1 MSSSSPHEHSRSQSS
16 ATNPLSTNHRDLT
29 NSGKRILPQLD
40 RPAKS
45 RRSLSATTSTSTA
58 LQRIQHHTI
67 DGSSLLSDVTSWN
80 PLSSTPFTL
89 PYLSPT
95 PVREIPTV
103 EYALSTLKN
112 QRLEEYKQAVYIPP
126 LAKPNLQA
134 PYNKLFSL
142 TDKVQEF
149 LAGDDQV
156 MLILGDSGA
165 GKSTFIRHL
174 EYELWSNYEIG
185 SRVPLFI
192 NLPALERPEKEL
204 VVEQLWAYK
213 FSEMQIRELEQ
224 NHQLFLICDGYDEC
238 QLIVNLHT
246 TNLLNRTGHWKAK
259 LLITCRTQYLGP
271 DYRDHFV
278 PTAVDQYH
286 RVANNLFQEAVIAP
300 FSKSQIEDYVERYVP
315 LEPRTWIKE
324 DYMDKLATIPNL
336 MDLVKNPFL
345 LTLALESMPRVVQ
358 GATNLSSLHITRVE
372 LYDIFVEHWLGVNKR
387 RLQSQKL
394 SVDDQTTFNELKD
407 DGFERNGIEFQQ
419 DLAAAIFREQDGK
432 PVVDYSHRRDKNSW
446 KVAFFSPEPDTS
458 LLRGASLLSRA
469 GNQYRFVHQSVLE
482 YFYSRTVHGPVN
494 DEEEFPPQPRLNTAT
509 SPTIQN
515 HPLSK
520 RSLVM
525 EPSIAQF
532 LAERVTLDPCF
543 KQELLAIIE
552 LSKNDQKAALAS
564 SNAITI
570 LVRAGVQFNGSD
582 LQGISI
588 PGADLS
594 GGQFDSAQLQ
604 GADLKGV
611 NLSRSWIR
619 QADFG
624 SAQMEGAR
632 FGELSYLK
640 EAERVEACVLS
651 PDGKLLATG
660 LKNGDINIY
669 NTTTWRQTRVSWGHS
684 HGVAS
689 LAYSPDGHQILS
701 GSKDRT
707 LRFWDFSITDRGGL
721 IRVLPC
727 SATSVVFS
735 PTGDQFAFAGT
746 DRSVSLCNA
755 QTANVLFVLQG
766 HTRAVTGLAYSPD
779 GEQIACGS
787 HDGTIRIFNTQTG
800 LLTKDMESSSEGI
813 RCIAYSPNGRRFV
826 SGFRKGMLQ
835 LWEMASGRQG
845 PIWRAHTG
853 DVSCTRFS
861 PNGQLFASSCIDGTV
876 KLWDAQARS
885 LLSVF
890 VGHHG
895 RVTSLMFNP
904 DGSQLVSSSRD
915 KTIRFWEVSTAGSG
929 LGLHGPSDPVTGVV
943 FSPSGLSLV
952 SCRQNGTVQQHS
964 AVSGELEQ
972 VFSGSCLQA
981 NCIAYSTDGLQIATA
996 GREGD
1001 VHIWDVTTGKS
1012 DFVLRGGQ
1020 DGVDA
1025 LAFSP
1030 CGQWIATGSKDK
1042 IVQLWRF
1049 HCGGE
1054 PVHTLTG
1061 HSKSVTSLAF
1071 SLTGLQSTSESKD
1084 NTFNVWREDTGD
1096 FRAMLGRYLGG
1107 PDLAIDYSPSGRQ
1120 DATSLLSEVRPID
1133 VHGADESH
1141 GYLPR
1146 HDNIYGVAFSSCG
1159 QWIVIR
1165 SDRSIRLWNFVA
1177 RYGAQTW
1184 RCMAVIEEFF
1194 GQVNSV
1200 AWRPGLLEFA
1210 TGCDDGSIRVWK
1222 VLEKSGRV
1230 SVQMIWSSGPAV
1242 LASTGT
1248 IIADAVGL
1256 STTNRALLKQR
1267 GAIHR
1272 SLELDKEEE

>member
-1 MSSSSPHEHSRSQSS
+1 MSSSLPYEHSRSQSS
-16 ATNPLSTNHRDLT
+16 ASNPLSTNHGDLT
-29 NSGKRILPQLD
+29 NNGKRTLPQPD

-45 RRSLSATTSTSTA
+45 RRSLSATTSNSTA
-58 LQRIQHHTI
+58 LQGIQHYTI
-67 DGSSLLSDVTSWN
+67 GRFSSFCDSTSWN
-80 PLSSTPFTL
+80 PHSSTPFTL
-89 PYLSPT
+89 PYLSPI

-103 EYALSTLKN
+103 EYAISTLKN

-126 LAKPNLQA
+126 LAKSNLQA
-134 PYNKLFSL
+134 PYNNLFSL
-142 TDKVQEF
+142 IDKVHEF
-149 LAGDDQV
+149 LVGDDQV

-174 EYELWSNYEIG
+174 EYKLWNDYEIG
-185 SRVPLFI
+185 GRFPLFI
-192 NLPALERPEKEL
+192 NLPALERPEKDL
-204 VVEQLWAYK
+204 IVEQLWTYK
-213 FSEMQIRELEQ
+213 FSEMQIQELEQ
-224 NHQLFLICDGYDEC
+224 NRQLLLICDGYDEC
-238 QLIVNLHT
+238 QLTVNLHT

-271 DYRDHFV
+271 DYRDCFI
-278 PTAVDQYH
+278 PTAVDRYH
-286 RVANNLFQEAVIAP
+286 RVTNNLFQEAVIAP
-300 FSKSQIEDYVERYVP
+300 FSKSQIEIYVDHYVP
-315 LEPRTWIKE
+315 LEPRTWVKD
-324 DYMDKLATIPNL
+324 DYLDKLTTIPNL
-336 MDLVKNPFL
+336 MDLARNPFL
-345 LTLALESMPRVVQ
+345 LTLALESLPRVVR
-358 GATNLSSLHITRVE
+358 GATNLSSIHITRVE

-394 SVDDQTTFNELKD
+394 RVDDQITFNELKD
-407 DGFERNGIEFQQ
+407 DGFERNGIKFQQ

-446 KVAFFSPEPDTS
+446 KAAFFGPEPDTS

-469 GNQYRFVHQSVLE
+469 GNQNRFVHQSVLE
-482 YFYSRTVHGPVN
+482 YFYSRTVRGPVN
-494 DEEEFPPQPRLNTAT
+494 DDDEFAPQPHLDTTT
-509 SPTIQN
+509 SPPIED

-520 RSLVM
+520 RSLAS

-532 LAERVTLDPCF
+532 LAERVTLDPGF

-552 LSKNDQKAALAS
+552 RSKNDQQAAVAS
-564 SNAITI
+564 ANAINI
-570 LVRAGVQFNGSD
+570 LVRAGLHFNGSD
-582 LQGISI
+582 LQGIRI
-588 PGADLS
+588 PRADLS

-611 NLSRSWIR
+611 NFSKSWIR

-651 PDGKLLATG
+651 PDGRLLATG

-669 NTTTWRQTRVSWGHS
+669 NTTTWRQIRVSWGHS
-684 HGVAS
+684 HGVSS

-707 LRFWDFSITDRGGL
+707 LRLWDFSTTDRGGL
-721 IRVLPC
+721 IRVLPY
-727 SATSVVFS
+727 SVTSVVFS
-735 PTGDQFAFAGT
+735 PTGRQFAFAGT

-755 QTANVLFVLQG
+755 QTANVLFILQG
-766 HTRAVTGLAYSPD
+766 HTRPVTGLAYSPD
-779 GEQIACGS
+779 GEQIACCS
-787 HDGTIRIFNTQTG
+787 HGGTIRIFNTQTG
-800 LLTKDMESSSEGI
+800 LLIKDMESHSEGI
-813 RCIAYSPNGRRFV
+813 RCIAYSPDGRRFV
-826 SGFRKGMLQ
+826 SGFRKGILQ
-835 LWEMASGRQG
+835 LWEMASDRQG
-845 PIWRAHTG
+845 PTWRAHTD

-861 PNGQLFASSCIDGTV
+861 PNGLLIASSCVDGTV
-876 KLWDAQARS
+876 KLWDTQARS

-890 VGHHG
+890 VGHHK

-915 KTIRFWEVSTAGSG
+915 KTIRFWEVSAAGSG
-929 LGLHGPSDPVTGVV
+929 LGLHGPSDPVSGVA

-952 SCRQNGTVQQHS
+952 SCRQNGTVQQHN

-981 NCIAYSTDGLQIATA
+981 SCIAYSKDGLQIATA
-996 GREGD
+996 GREGNI
-1001 VHIWDVTTGKS
+1001 HIWDVTTGKS
-1012 DFVLRGGQ
+1012 EFVLQGDQ
-1020 DGVDA
+1020 DGVEA

-1030 CGQWIATGSKDK
+1030 CGQWIATGSKGN
-1042 IVQLWRF
+1042 IVQLWKFR
-1049 HCGGE
+1049 CGGE
-1054 PVHTLTG
+1054 SVHTFTG
-1061 HSKSVTSLAF
+1061 HSKSVTTLAF
-1071 SLTGLQSTSESKD
+1071 SLTGLQITSKCKD
-1084 NTFNVWREDTGD
+1084 NTFQIWREDTGD

-1133 VHGADESH
+1133 VHGADEPY

-1146 HDNIYGVAFSSCG
+1146 HDNIYGLAFSSCG

-1165 SDRSIRLWNFVA
+1165 SERSIRLWNSVA
-1177 RYGAQTW
+1177 RYGTQTW

-1210 TGCDDGSIRVWK
+1210 TGCDDGSVRVWK
-1222 VLEKSGRV
+1222 VLERSGRV

-1242 LASTGT
+1242 LASTGAL
-1248 IIADAVGL
+1248 IANAVGL

-1267 GAIHR
+1267 GAIYN
-1272 SLELDKEEE
+1272 SLVLDKEE